1 MVNINVSPALNV
13 EMFVNLYK
21 LTLLIIGMLALAMGL
36 LWIGQG
42 LNIIRWPA
50 DSFMLGVPQW
60 SWRGAL
66 LAGGGAILIWVARR
80 K

>member
-1 MVNINVSPALNV
+1 MAILKILAQVLGVLMVL
-13 EMFVNLYK
+13 
-21 LTLLIIGMLALAMGL
+21 MGI

-50 DSFMLGVPQW
+50 ESFMIGVPKW
-60 SWRGAL
+60 SWNGMFLAVAGA
-66 LAGGGAILIWVARR
+66 ALIWFVRR

>member
-1 MVNINVSPALNV
+1 MKILKII
-13 EMFVNLYK
+13 MLIFG
-21 LTLLIIGMLALAMGL
+21 LLCVAMGI

-50 DSFMLGVPQW
+50 ESFMIGVPQW
-60 SWRGAL
+60 SWNGSALALFGA
-66 LAGGGAILIWVARR
+66 GLIWFARR

>member
-1 MVNINVSPALNV
+1 MQAL
-13 EMFVNLYK
+13 K
-21 LTLLIIGMLALAMGL
+21 AGTLILGVLMIMMGG

-50 DSFMLGVPQW
+50 ESFMIGVPQW
-60 SWRGAL
+60 SWNGMF
-66 LAGGGAILIWVARR
+66 LAIGGGVLIWLSRR

>member
-1 MVNINVSPALNV
+1 MKSLKIFAQVLGVLMVL
-13 EMFVNLYK
+13 
-21 LTLLIIGMLALAMGL
+21 MGG

-50 DSFMLGVPQW
+50 DSFMIGVPKW
-60 SWRGAL
+60 SWNGMFLA
-66 LAGGGAILIWVARR
+66 LAGLVLIGLGRR

>member
-1 MVNINVSPALNV
+1 MKSLKIFAQVLGVLMVL
-13 EMFVNLYK
+13 
-21 LTLLIIGMLALAMGL
+21 MGG

-50 DSFMLGVPQW
+50 DSFMIGVPKW
-60 SWRGAL
+60 SWNGMF
-66 LAGGGAILIWVARR
+66 LAIAGLVVIGFGRR

>member
-1 MVNINVSPALNV
+1 MNGLKMVALV
-13 EMFVNLYK
+13 LGVLMVL
-21 LTLLIIGMLALAMGL
+21 MGG

-50 DSFMLGVPQW
+50 SSFMIGVPQW
-60 SWRGAL
+60 SWNGMF
-66 LAGGGAILIWVARR
+66 LAIAGVILIGFGRR

>member
-1 MVNINVSPALNV
+1 MKILKVIALVLGVLFILN
-13 EMFVNLYK
+13 
-21 LTLLIIGMLALAMGL
+21 GG

-50 DSFMLGVPQW
+50 SSFMLGVPKW
-60 SWRGAL
+60 SWIGTATA
-66 LAGGGAILIWVARR
+66 LAGVAMIWWSRR

>member
-1 MVNINVSPALNV
+1 MKVL
-13 EMFVNLYK
+13 K
-21 LTLLIIGMLALAMGL
+21 TLALILGLLMILMGG

-50 DSFMLGVPQW
+50 ESFMIGVPQW
-60 SWRGAL
+60 SWNGMF
-66 LAGGGAILIWVARR
+66 LAIGGIVLIGLARR

>member
-1 MVNINVSPALNV
+1 MKIVKTVAQVLGIL
-13 EMFVNLYK
+13 MFL
-21 LTLLIIGMLALAMGL
+21 MGG

-50 DSFMLGVPQW
+50 DSFMIGVPQW
-60 SWRGAL
+60 SWNGMFLAL
-66 LAGGGAILIWVARR
+66 GGGVVVWLARR

>member
-1 MVNINVSPALNV
+1 M
-13 EMFVNLYK
+13 K
-21 LTLLIIGMLALAMGL
+21 TLALILGVLMILMGG

-50 DSFMLGVPQW
+50 ESFMIGVPQW
-60 SWRGAL
+60 SWNGMF
-66 LAGGGAILIWVARR
+66 LAIGGIVLIGLARR

>member
-1 MVNINVSPALNV
+1 MNVLKTIV
-13 EMFVNLYK
+13 LVLGVLM
-21 LTLLIIGMLALAMGL
+21 LLMGG

-50 DSFMLGVPQW
+50 DSFMIGVPQW
-60 SWRGAL
+60 SWNGMFLAL
-66 LAGGGAILIWVARR
+66 GGLVLIGLARR